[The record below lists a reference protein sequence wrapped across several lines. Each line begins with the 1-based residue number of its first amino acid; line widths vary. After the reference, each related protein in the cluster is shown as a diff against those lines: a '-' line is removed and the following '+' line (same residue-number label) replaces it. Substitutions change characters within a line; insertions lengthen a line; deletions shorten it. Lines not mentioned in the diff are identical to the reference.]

1 MPRVAK
7 DKVEK
12 DIIENVKAVGEA
24 PKSSN
29 RTKKSASVKAVEKDN
44 NPKKTKNKSTSDV
57 AKKGSSSKETKT
69 TKKAT
74 DKKNS
79 ARRSST
85 SSKTTR
91 KKKDTT
97 KPDIIEY
104 YDLPFRYNQTTVKV
118 LAQTPTNLFIYW
130 DISDADRN
138 KLIDTYGNYFFENTK
153 PVLIITNETMNYT
166 FEIDINDF
174 ANSWY
179 LHVKNSNCKYK
190 VELGR
195 RPITHEIVI
204 PNNYVYIS
212 SSNAMDA
219 PNDHILFDELQ
230 QNVFFKNVKTNVV
243 TEKNI
248 LTISHLI
255 NMGKIYN
262 IYELYK
268 KMYKDET
275 TPIRVTG
282 KILSNKEIEEIKEI
296 IKSKIDV
303 KIKFDSPTTLGLH
316 SITRSYK
323 KDVGTSET
331 TFHKGSLRSGQKI
344 EVEGSLVVIG
354 DVNSGAEVIA
364 ADNIAIIG
372 TLRGLAHA
380 GAKGNKEA
388 IITAST
394 LDAVQI
400 RISNIVKEIDI
411 DSEYVY
417 DNAYIYVND
426 DEIVIE

>member
-1 MPRVAK
+1 MN
-7 DKVEK
+7 
-12 DIIENVKAVGEA
+12 NV
-24 PKSSN
+24 SIN
-29 RTKKSASVKAVEKDN
+29 L
-44 NPKKTKNKSTSDV
+44 KTN
-57 AKKGSSSKETKT
+57 E
-69 TKKAT
+69 
-74 DKKNS
+74 
-79 ARRSST
+79 
-85 SSKTTR
+85 
-91 KKKDTT
+91 
-97 KPDIIEY
+97 
-104 YDLPFRYNQTTVKV
+104 
-118 LAQTPTNLFIYW
+118 
-130 DISDADRN
+130 
-138 KLIDTYGNYFFENTK
+138 
-153 PVLIITNETMNYT
+153 VLIK
-166 FEIDINDF
+166 IDDNATQENIIKDLNKK
-174 ANSWY
+174 
-179 LHVKNSNCKYK
+179 LR
-190 VELGR
+190 EL
-195 RPITHEIVI
+195 
-204 PNNYVYIS
+204 
-212 SSNAMDA
+212 
-219 PNDHILFDELQ
+219 
-230 QNVFFKNVKTNVV
+230 
-243 TEKNI
+243 
-248 LTISHLI
+248 
-255 NMGKIYN
+255 
-262 IYELYK
+262 K